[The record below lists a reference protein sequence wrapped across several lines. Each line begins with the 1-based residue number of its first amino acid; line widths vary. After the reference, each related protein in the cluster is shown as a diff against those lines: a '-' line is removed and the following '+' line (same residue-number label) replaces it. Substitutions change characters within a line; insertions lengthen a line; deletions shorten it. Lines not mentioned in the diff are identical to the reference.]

1 MVKVVDELKEKVAE
15 IDGKREELRLVLIG
29 RFKKGNSNSRSL
41 LDKGFAKPIFA
52 EFQTRKDTILFI
64 RNAIFAAA
72 FSLISAVPARSAVL
86 TDYFRSAKDFQAG
99 ADYILGHT
107 GIHEVAALHKV
118 HFGETI
124 RNARL
129 KRIKL
134 VSEKAMSRA
143 GLKTIKGYRL
153 YKTTYQVGSKTYKGY
168 IYLALSYELK
178 DDAQRNGRWV
188 PHLGFYS
195 VAFKG
200 DEYDPGKVIAAKC
213 GDYGK

>member
-1 MVKVVDELKEKVAE
+1 
-15 IDGKREELRLVLIG
+15 
-29 RFKKGNSNSRSL
+29 
-41 LDKGFAKPIFA
+41 
-52 EFQTRKDTILFI
+52 LFI

-72 FSLISAVPARSAVL
+72 FSLIAAVPARSAVL

-99 ADYILGHT
+99 ADHILGHRT
-107 GIHEVAALHKV
+107 VHEVATLHKV
-118 HFGETI
+118 HFGETT

-129 KRIKL
+129 KHIKL
-134 VSEKAMSRA
+134 VSEKAMARA

-168 IYLALSYELK
+168 THLTLSFELK
-178 DDAQRNGRWV
+178 DDPHGNGRWV

-200 DEYDPGKVIAAKC
+200 NEYDPGKVIAAKC
-213 GDYGK
+213 GDYVN